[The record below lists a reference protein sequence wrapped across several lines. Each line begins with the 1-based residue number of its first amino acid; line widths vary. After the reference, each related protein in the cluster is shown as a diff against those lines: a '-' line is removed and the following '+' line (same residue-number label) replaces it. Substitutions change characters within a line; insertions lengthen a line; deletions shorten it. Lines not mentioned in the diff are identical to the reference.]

1 VKNTIA
7 EQMLLEAR
15 SKYFDK
21 VSQDIEKDLSY
32 GIALEDVA
40 KKHDLPLIKAGV
52 GQRHDL
58 MKHHVFNDL
67 VNQTEAGMT
76 SQIAPLEFTKQ
87 YVIVRV
93 DELVPASL
101 PALDDIKPAV
111 KAFWHHLQQKQEALA
126 LAQMIT
132 VGVAQGKNFDMICK
146 ANNIPVHRGVDVSK
160 VGMYPWD
167 SKLPMKVHQEAFSIP
182 IKSIT
187 PYSAT
192 KAGDSYF
199 VARVVGIKENKASQA
214 EYEKTKLELEQSV
227 VNDML
232 ASVMA
237 YYLDHE
243 KIIVNIAK

>member
-1 VKNTIA
+1 
-7 EQMLLEAR
+7 M
-15 SKYFDK
+15 
-21 VSQDIEKDLSY
+21 
-32 GIALEDVA
+32 
-40 KKHDLPLIKAGV
+40 
-52 GQRHDL
+52 
-58 MKHHVFNDL
+58 
-67 VNQTEAGMT
+67 
-76 SQIAPLEFTKQ
+76 
-87 YVIVRV
+87 
-93 DELVPASL
+93 
-101 PALDDIKPAV
+101 DDIKPAV

-160 VGMYPWD
+160 LGMYPWD

-187 PYSAT
+187 PYGAT

-199 VARVVGIKENKASQA
+199 VARVVGVKENKASQT

-232 ASVMA
+232 ASAMA
-237 YYLDHE
+237 YYLEHE
-243 KIIVNIAK
+243 KIIVNTAK